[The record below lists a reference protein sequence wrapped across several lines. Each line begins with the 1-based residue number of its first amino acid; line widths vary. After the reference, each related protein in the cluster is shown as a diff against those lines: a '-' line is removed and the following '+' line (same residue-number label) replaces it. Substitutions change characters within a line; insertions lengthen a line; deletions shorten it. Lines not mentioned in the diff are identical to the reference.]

1 MNVSMRAMKFGI
13 GQPHRRVEDAA
24 LISGHGRYVADA
36 VPAGAL
42 HAVVVRSPHAH
53 ARFRITDLEAAKK
66 KPGVR
71 LVLTAADVADLA
83 PLPCFG
89 QIKPTDE

>member
-1 MNVSMRAMKFGI
+1 MRAMKFGI

-24 LISGHGRYVADA
+24 LITGRGRYVADA

-42 HAVVVRSPHAH
+42 AAVVVRSPHAH

-71 LVLTAADVADLA
+71 LVLTAADVAFLLA
-83 PLPCFG
+83 LGVEQRLVFLV
-89 QIKPTDE
+89 DAD